1 MDGDE
6 FELEPGCPLFFVSYA
21 HIGATRAEV
30 ARFFEDLSTDVNELV
45 GRSVGADPGFMD
57 TIMGGGERWTPELL
71 RAAGTCQ
78 VFVPLVSASLV
89 KSSWCGKEWHAFARR
104 PGMRRADRTPDN
116 VTGIIPVR
124 WSPTEL
130 DDLPAVVQGIQ
141 WFSPG
146 LLPDPKLPALYEQ
159 AGVYG
164 LLKLGLDR
172 EYRAVVWWLAR
183 HMVAIFRTHWVVP
196 MVPSSPAE
204 LRDVFREGE
213 V

>member
-1 MDGDE
+1 VNGDG
-6 FELEPGCPLFFVSYA
+6 FELEPGSPLFFLSYA
-21 HIGATRAEV
+21 HVGATRDEV
-30 ARFFEDLSTDVNELV
+30 ARFFEDLSTDVNELI
-45 GRSVGADPGFMD
+45 GRAVGADPGFMD
-57 TIMGGGERWTPELL
+57 TIMVGGERWTPELL

-89 KSSWCGKEWHAFARR
+89 TSQWCGMEWDAFACRQRVRR
-104 PGMRRADRTPDN
+104 VDRSPDHA
-116 VTGIIPVR
+116 TGIVPIR

-130 DDLPAVVQGIQ
+130 SDMPAVVQKIQ

-146 LLPDPKLPALYEQ
+146 RLPDPKLPALYEQ

-172 EYRAVVWWLAR
+172 EYRAVVWWLAQ
-183 HMVAIFRTHWVVP
+183 HVVAIFRSHWVFP
-196 MVPSSPAE
+196 RVPSSPDE
-204 LRDVFREGE
+204 LRNVFLDGE